1 MTKQINTIEFKT
13 FITKTKAPAI
23 KDITFTRFFRK
34 IDYKEKTNLFEK
46 AFCDANQ
53 KVIGFFASREKL
65 QKRIDQLAPD
75 EKPDQIINIVSNGRV
90 KVNHIFVAI
99 K

>member
-1 MTKQINTIEFKT
+1 INTIEFKN
-13 FITKTKAPAI
+13 FIANTKESAI
-23 KDITFTRFFRK
+23 KDITFTKFFRK

-53 KVIGFFASREKL
+53 KVIGFFASRDKL
-65 QKRIDQLAPD
+65 QKRIEQLDPD